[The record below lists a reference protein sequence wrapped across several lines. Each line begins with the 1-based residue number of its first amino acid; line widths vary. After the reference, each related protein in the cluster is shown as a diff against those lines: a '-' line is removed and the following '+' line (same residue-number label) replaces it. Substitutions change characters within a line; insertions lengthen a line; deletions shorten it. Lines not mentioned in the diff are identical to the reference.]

1 MNQYVGF
8 RVKDEEYM
16 VPILKVREII
26 SLPHLTRLPDL
37 PEFIRGVTE
46 IRGSV
51 IPVVDME
58 NLLYQHNNGSGKN
71 VIIIVEGKASFG
83 IIVDE
88 ITGIIRLDEKSI
100 ETPEK
105 IGSNNL
111 ERIIGVAKLP
121 DRLIMLLNTKKILP
135 LEDTNLFNDNIID
148 IKAVEGTDNVEVTRE
163 IDTIGGKITI
173 KELKDAKEFMGQRFE
188 SSDPRQKILDK
199 MISFMDALAVHDY
212 SKVEAITE
220 ELMAEAN
227 DSLFKEIGRITRKL
241 HNSLEEFKRAVD
253 QGIQKIKN
261 NKVPDAVDSLQFVIS
276 QTEAAADKTM
286 TIVERY
292 FEESEDL
299 MKNINSIKGN
309 KNIVNYL
316 KQFKEGL
323 DNDMTEILTAQQFQD
338 ITGQTIKKVID
349 LIHNIESELVE
360 LIRNFGIPIDDSKTD
375 SNMNKEDYSAEK
387 VSQSDIESL
396 LKEYGF

>member
-1 MNQYVGF
+1 VNQYVGF

-26 SLPHLTRLPDL
+26 SLPQLTRLPDL
-37 PEFIRGVTE
+37 PDFIRGVTE

-51 IPVVDME
+51 IPIVDIE

-71 VIIIVEGKASFG
+71 VIIIVEGRASYG
-83 IIVDE
+83 IIVDD
-88 ITGIIRLDEKSI
+88 ITGIIGLDETSI
-100 ETPEK
+100 EPAEK
-105 IGSNNL
+105 IGPSNS

-121 DRLIMLLNTKKILP
+121 DRLVMLLNTQKLLP
-135 LEDTNLFNDNIID
+135 LEDSNIFNDNIID
-148 IKAVEGTDNVEVTRE
+148 VRTIEGTDSVEVTRE
-163 IDTIGGKITI
+163 IETMGGKITI
-173 KELKDAKEFMGQRFE
+173 KELKDAKEFMGKRFD

-199 MISFMDALAVHDY
+199 MISFMDALSVHDY
-212 SKVEAITE
+212 SKVETITE
-220 ELMAEAN
+220 ELMSEAN
-227 DSLFKEIGRITRKL
+227 NSLFQEIGRITRKL
-241 HNSLEEFKRAVD
+241 HNSIEEFKQAVD
-253 QGIQKIKN
+253 QSIQKIKN
-261 NKVPDAVDSLQFVIS
+261 NKVPDAVDGLQFVIS

-292 FEESEDL
+292 FEESKDL
-299 MKNINSIKGN
+299 MKSINSIRGN

-316 KQFKEGL
+316 KQFKESL

-338 ITGQTIKKVID
+338 ITGQTIKRVID

-360 LIRNFGIPIDDSKTD
+360 LIKNFGIPVDEHKSE
-375 SNMNKEDYSAEK
+375 SNISNEDHLIEK